1 MPQKKFS
8 LDSKPVRIFLIAL
21 CVILSFVLYMQK
33 RTKSYY
39 KEAAKLPFYNVQPC
53 DVADG
58 TYHGKTYTR
67 FLHVQLDVTV
77 QSGRLTRID
86 IVENE
91 GIGGKKITPL
101 LDEMIAQNNSVVTA
115 LKGDELAS
123 IVFIACVDDA
133 LFQGLPEEKQDEL
146 KKTDDKKE

>member
-8 LDSKPVRIFLIAL
+8 LDSKPVLIFLIIL
-21 CVILSFVLYMQK
+21 CIVLSFMLYMQR
-33 RTKSYY
+33 RTKNHY
-39 KEAAKLPFYNVQPC
+39 KEAARLPFYNVQPSE
-53 DVADG
+53 VADG
-58 TYHGKTYTR
+58 TWHGKTYTS

-77 QSGRLTRID
+77 QDGKLSRID

-91 GIGGKKITPL
+91 GLGGKNITPL
-101 LDEMIAQNNSVVTA
+101 LDEMITQNNSVVTA

-133 LFQGLPEEKQDEL
+133 LFKGLPLEKQEEL
-146 KKTDDKKE
+146 KKTDDKEE

>member
-1 MPQKKFS
+1 MSNKKFS
-8 LDSKPVRIFLIAL
+8 LDSKPLRIVLIIL
-21 CVILSFVLYMQK
+21 CVLLSLIIYKQR
-33 RTKSYY
+33 RTRNNY
-39 KEAAKLPFYNVQPC
+39 KEAAKLTFYNIQPA

-58 TYHGKTYTR
+58 TYRGKAYTS

-77 QSGRLTRID
+77 QSGKLTKID

-91 GIGGKKITPL
+91 GLGGKQITPL
-101 LDEMIAQNNSVVTA
+101 LDEMILQNNSVVAA

-133 LFQGLPEEKQDEL
+133 LFNGLPESRQLEL
-146 KKTDDKKE
+146 KKSGDE